1 MDLQSVDS
9 VSLQGEMI
17 QPPRRFSA
25 GSEGTSLVNQVR
37 CFSDEGKRRIC
48 INIETNVLSIEK
60 YFFIYYIVTKRCV
73 VFKSP
78 LCFLFVQQSFMF
90 LFQPQVEQDSLPSKQ
105 TLQGQDKRGRGSHS
119 GTMRSNWELG
129 GEGGGKEVR
138 ACKHLRML
146 LLRRKNMSVSI
157 FMVKHFEHLV
167 KCENFRL

>member
-1 MDLQSVDS
+1 MLQWWRQKTHMYKHWDKC
-9 VSLQGEMI
+9 
-17 QPPRRFSA
+17 
-25 GSEGTSLVNQVR
+25 LVNR
-37 CFSDEGKRRIC
+37 KIFLYILYSDQKMC
-48 INIETNVLSIEK
+48 SV
-60 YFFIYYIVTKRCV
+60 
-73 VFKSP
+73 KSP

-146 LLRRKNMSVSI
+146 LLRRKIGVCLFLWLNISNISWNLKILDYEKTFYYWCSYEMLSYGQPNK
-157 FMVKHFEHLV
+157 F
-167 KCENFRL
+167 C

>member
-1 MDLQSVDS
+1 M
-9 VSLQGEMI
+9 
-17 QPPRRFSA
+17 
-25 GSEGTSLVNQVR
+25 
-37 CFSDEGKRRIC
+37 C
-48 INIETNVLSIEK
+48 SI
-60 YFFIYYIVTKRCV
+60 
-73 VFKSP
+73 KSS

-90 LFQPQVEQDSLPSKQ
+90 LFQPQVEQDSLPLKQ

-157 FMVKHFEHLV
+157 FMVKHFKHLV